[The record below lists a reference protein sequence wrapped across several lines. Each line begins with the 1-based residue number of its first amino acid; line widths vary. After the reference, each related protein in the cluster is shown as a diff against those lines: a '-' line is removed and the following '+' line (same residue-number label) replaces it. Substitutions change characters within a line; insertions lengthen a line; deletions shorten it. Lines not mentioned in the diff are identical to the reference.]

1 MKLAIA
7 FIVGAAIG
15 LAAAMMMGGRDSA
28 VEMATWAGDDRTPPP
43 MPQDD
48 GMAGA
53 PA

>member
-15 LAAAMMMGGRDSA
+15 LAAAMMMGGRDNT
-28 VEMATWAGDDRTPPP
+28 VEMDTWAGDGTPPP
-43 MPQDD
+43 PAPQGD
-48 GMAGA
+48 GMAGS